1 MVFDRIGVLISVF
14 GRLGKA
20 EGKERAAEVS
30 RRWQKAFRDQPELV
44 EDLVILSGLFHLPP
58 QIQMDDVGR
67 DVSTPICPIR
77 AAQEQGARDLAL
89 KILAAGKLTIN
100 EINYLMESE

>member
-1 MVFDRIGVLISVF
+1 MVFDRLGVLASIF
-14 GRLGKA
+14 GRLGQA
-20 EGKERAAEVS
+20 EGKDRAAEVA

-44 EDLVILSGLFHLPP
+44 EDLIVLSGLFHLPP
-58 QIQMDDVGR
+58 QIQMDDMGR